1 MRPVFDR
8 QGRKVG
14 VYGIDLNM
22 SWLHHSLDEMEENI
36 WKEFYETPHH
46 DSQTDDDDESEIGFS
61 IQVIDSQGKCIAGT
75 DSIDLT
81 ILEGEQKMV
90 MSEFDMMDQK
100 GTPFILLRSRSPI
113 QTGSWSCSS
122 ITT

>member
-61 IQVIDSQGKCIAGT
+61 IQVIDS
-75 DSIDLT
+75 
-81 ILEGEQKMV
+81 
-90 MSEFDMMDQK
+90 
-100 GTPFILLRSRSPI
+100 
-113 QTGSWSCSS
+113 
-122 ITT
+122 